1 MNSMLPT
8 TTAASML
15 TWARHAGESTRWT
28 QASGTGLDTQS
39 VELLAKIVAVHAVRE
54 RLQGTGYLFEK
65 WERVVQAGDAYSE
78 TEKRAVR
85 DYLAP
90 LDPDAN
96 ADHREGTVAEYLWH
110 ILSIEDDDEPELVR
124 ITPPKGYTTAPG
136 GDGLTVR
143 RADELVFTIW
153 EIKKHTGNN
162 LSGTINGAYGQL
174 SSKGGRYLTELAS
187 VGQLS
192 EDPEEARKFARLV
205 EAWYAGEPY
214 VRAGVA
220 VACVTERR
228 RCFSTMRDSFPHL
241 RAHDPCS
248 GLLTVLADL
257 GAFANRVGRIAWT
270 GL

>member
-1 MNSMLPT
+1 MTGVLPP
-8 TTAASML
+8 TTAASLL
-15 TWARHAGESTRWT
+15 TWARHAGESARWA
-28 QASGTGLDTQS
+28 QASGTGLEATS
-39 VELLAKIVAVHAVRE
+39 VELLAKLVAIHAVRE
-54 RLQGTGYLFEK
+54 RLEGTGYLFER
-65 WERVVQAGDAYSE
+65 WVRVVEAGDTYSA
-78 TEKRAVR
+78 TEKQAVR

-96 ADHREGTVAEYLWH
+96 PDHRQGTVAEYLWH
-110 ILSIEDDDEPELVR
+110 ILSIQDEDEPELVR

-143 RADELVFTIW
+143 RDNELMFTIW

-174 SSKGGRYLTELAS
+174 SSKGGRYLTELAAI
-187 VGQLS
+187 GQLS
-192 EDPEEARKFARLV
+192 QDPEEARKFARLV

-228 RCFSTMRDSFPHL
+228 RCFSTMRDSFQHL
-241 RAHDPCS
+241 RAPDPCS
-248 GLLTVLADL
+248 GLLTVLSDLETFAD
-257 GAFANRVGRIAWT
+257 RVARIAWT